1 MFLNLKKFNSR
12 YSHITF
18 KIFCLSAGFFL
29 ISTFAGVLTSQA
41 ACVVGD
47 RCPEG
52 QVHDF
57 AGSCPEGQVPCVLRS
72 ELEGGGTGEKT
83 TPAPDYGL
91 GEATEGTG
99 LANTPISVRVSTLIG
114 AIVGFVGVIFLVL
127 MIYGGLTWMTA
138 GGNEEK
144 IGKAKKII
152 VNSTIGIIIVM
163 LSYAITYYIIQT
175 VAGS

>member
-1 MFLNLKKFNSR
+1 MFLNLKKFNLHYSR
-12 YSHITF
+12 VTF
-18 KIFCLSAGFFL
+18 KIFCLSIGLFI
-29 ISTFAGVLTSQA
+29 ISIFSGVLSAQA
-41 ACVVGD
+41 DCVPGPS
-47 RCPEG
+47 CPTG
-52 QVHDF
+52 QVRS
-57 AGSCPEGQVPCVLRS
+57 AGPCADPDEINCITDPTLS
-72 ELEGGGTGEKT
+72 DGET

-175 VAGS
+175 VTGS